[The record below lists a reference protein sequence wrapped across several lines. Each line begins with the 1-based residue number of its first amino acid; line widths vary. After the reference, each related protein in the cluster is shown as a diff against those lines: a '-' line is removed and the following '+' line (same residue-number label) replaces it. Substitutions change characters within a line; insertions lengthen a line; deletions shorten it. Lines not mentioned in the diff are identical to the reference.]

1 MYSPRIAGNVT
12 CTTLTRCNL
21 PNLKRL
27 ESQWHA
33 ILDTNTRSNKYK
45 SHMTVYECAVSIIII
60 IIEFIIVI
68 KFTFA
73 KGGLSQFN
81 FILPISAPLVI
92 GNTHIEISNR

>member
-1 MYSPRIAGNVT
+1 
-12 CTTLTRCNL
+12 
-21 PNLKRL
+21 
-27 ESQWHA
+27 
-33 ILDTNTRSNKYK
+33 
-45 SHMTVYECAVSIIII
+45 MTVYECAVSIY

-73 KGGLSQFN
+73 NGGLSQFN